1 MHTNTNT
8 DAGTKTNREIMIAID
23 TIIIDTQYTITEQL
37 SGWLQVT

>member
-8 DAGTKTNREIMIAID
+8 DAGTKTNREIMIAIG
-23 TIIIDTQYTITEQL
+23 TIIIDTQYTIIKQL